1 MKICNKLWEIMNAIL
16 RGKYINFGVFELFN
30 NNCCVE
36 YIKTMLELKFYL
48 FDLIFM
54 YPKCMEK
61 YIDNILYLTDMG
73 TETIFESLDT

>member
-1 MKICNKLWEIMNAIL
+1 
-16 RGKYINFGVFELFN
+16 
-30 NNCCVE
+30 
-36 YIKTMLELKFYL
+36 MLELKFLL

-54 YPKCMEK
+54 YPKCMDK